1 MSKNGSYSYLAYM
14 YSLTVSI
21 PENPQGEGTWGGPY
35 RGSGTRVKR
44 TTPPLYE
51 GLGRFGVKLF
61 ILFW

>member
-21 PENPQGEGTWGGPY
+21 PENPQGEGTWGGPC

-51 GLGRFGVKLF
+51 GLGRG
-61 ILFW
+61 WG